1 MPHLV
6 IDRDRRGYQRQTLWR
21 ICHHLRAPCP
31 LRSLPMKGIHMNS
44 NPSQDSVSE
53 NSDIEQ
59 ILRASAEILRT
70 TDFTDDLSN
79 VSFLVRAMELTYE
92 VDSNTR
98 TVERSGDV
106 ATAMMILALE
116 LLGLTE
122 DPNESARLLAE
133 KADLQADEFASMSQ
147 PRVVPDEEF
156 QEILETHAHCTMPLD
171 EFFDLLNLPHDEM
184 HTFIDDMIAI
194 QDVHDISALTERN
207 DSDGGII

>member
-1 MPHLV
+1 
-6 IDRDRRGYQRQTLWR
+6 
-21 ICHHLRAPCP
+21 
-31 LRSLPMKGIHMNS
+31 
-44 NPSQDSVSE
+44 
-53 NSDIEQ
+53 
-59 ILRASAEILRT
+59 
-70 TDFTDDLSN
+70 
-79 VSFLVRAMELTYE
+79 
-92 VDSNTR
+92 
-98 TVERSGDV
+98 V

-184 HTFIDDMIAI
+184 HTFVDDMIAI

>member
-1 MPHLV
+1 
-6 IDRDRRGYQRQTLWR
+6 
-21 ICHHLRAPCP
+21 
-31 LRSLPMKGIHMNS
+31 MNS
-44 NPSQDSVSE
+44 NPSQDDSSYPSQDSGSE
-53 NSDIEQ
+53 NSDFEQ

-79 VSFLVRAMELTYE
+79 VSFLVRTMELTYE

-98 TVERSGDV
+98 TVGRSGDV
-106 ATAMMILALE
+106 ATAKMVLALE

-184 HTFIDDMIAI
+184 HTLINDMIAI
-194 QDVHDISALTERN
+194 KDIYDVSALTERN

>member
-6 IDRDRRGYQRQTLWR
+6 IDRDRRGYQRQSLWR

-44 NPSQDSVSE
+44 NPSQDSGFE
-53 NSDIEQ
+53 NSDFEQ

-79 VSFLVRAMELTYE
+79 VSFLVRTMELTYE

-98 TVERSGDV
+98 TVGRSGDV
-106 ATAMMILALE
+106 ATAMMVLALE

-171 EFFDLLNLPHDEM
+171 
-184 HTFIDDMIAI
+184 
-194 QDVHDISALTERN
+194 
-207 DSDGGII
+207 